1 MALDPVIR
9 GCCVSGHGWNWPI
22 HGGSRLLCPPPHI
35 MSSSWSETRWQLTGP
50 KDKILY
56 LTERVVEEEG
66 RGKPHSWKIVV
77 MLKCQKL
84 RYFNYLA
91 YPVCAQEAR
100 GWVMVIIVTI
110 TTIIILSD
118 IIHLLSSLVGHN
130 RNWELLIKTPHC
142 VPPFL
147 WGLFAPSPPDFFGRK
162 LQHKRDVSHTG
173 AVLMISMGKSDLI

>member
-1 MALDPVIR
+1 MYI
-9 GCCVSGHGWNWPI
+9 VSGPFGHMTITGAWVLD
-22 HGGSRLLCPPPHI
+22 GSGPGDTGVLCVGTRMELTDTRGLPTTMSPPHI

-100 GWVMVIIVTI
+100 GWVMVIIVIHNNYYFVRHHTLV
-110 TTIIILSD
+110 III
-118 IIHLLSSLVGHN
+118 
-130 RNWELLIKTPHC
+130 
-142 VPPFL
+142 
-147 WGLFAPSPPDFFGRK
+147 GRT
-162 LQHKRDVSHTG
+162 Q
-173 AVLMISMGKSDLI
+173 